1 MSSRSLIGFG
11 LMTAWLLSA
20 GCGRSDPPPRTAQ
33 AEPPGG
39 PSVVDP
45 RPAPVE
51 PTDPIPETPLPAVE
65 ISPARAELLPGDPG
79 LQLIVNGTG
88 SRGGQRD
95 RTAIARWEVEPA
107 GVVAV
112 DPGGY
117 VRPIGSGLARIR
129 AILEEEDEGESEAV
143 AEVRV
148 LALDDRPW
156 DFDGDIVPI
165 FTRAGCNAGGC
176 HGKADG
182 QNGFHLSLFGYDP
195 EGDYQSLTREY
206 SGRRL
211 STIDPESSLLLRK
224 ATGRTA
230 HKGGRPIAPGST
242 EHRTLSA
249 WIAAG
254 AARESGQTHGKVAE
268 VTVEPGDVRLD
279 EPGPQQLRVV
289 ARYED
294 GHERDVTRLAT
305 YSVNDDSAANVDGQ
319 GRAVLHKRAET
330 DLVVRYQT
338 QVVTRRIGTLIHPD
352 LDFDFDALSRRNFID
367 EELFRRLESLKV
379 PPSPTARD
387 TEFLRRVTLD
397 LTGQIPRPDQ
407 IRAYLE
413 DDDPEKR
420 FKLVDELM
428 RDPLF
433 NSFWQIK
440 LGDLLQISRERFAG
454 GWGPY
459 DYWLRSRFS
468 QNRPWDE
475 MVRELL
481 TSLGNPNDLREGG
494 PVNYALD
501 GEDARAQAELTAQ
514 RFLGQRFRC
523 AQCHDHP
530 FDIWTQDDYY
540 GLAAFFAKVRR
551 PGAGP
556 GGMMAANRVTI
567 DPDGSIEHLRT
578 RQPASPRL
586 PGGEAVEVSPE
597 EDPRQALA
605 AWLTAPD
612 NPYFARA
619 SANWAW
625 AQFFGKGLADP
636 ADDLSASNP
645 PVHPELL
652 DALARDFIEHGYDLR
667 HLIRTIATSEA
678 YALSSAP
685 VPGNEQDRRLF
696 SHQIPRPLTAH
707 QMADALAQA
716 TNTPLV
722 FDRSRGGGGGT
733 AGSSTVVQRAVEVN
747 DPSIPN
753 ALLDTFGRCPRTNGC
768 SAVATPLLSLR
779 QSLLL
784 IGGSLLDDRIGRFD
798 GYLASLLEFD
808 PEPEEIVENLYLRTL
823 CRKPLEEERSH
834 WTAELKA
841 APSLREASEDLFWAL
856 LNSREFAFN
865 H

>member
-1 MSSRSLIGFG
+1 MSRRPIFG
-11 LMTAWLLSA
+11 LGLLSAFLLLA
-20 GCGRSDPPPRTAQ
+20 GCGRSDPPASLTQTEPKPVSGSETADPLDVVSKRSEQ
-33 AEPPGG
+33 TSAAEL
-39 PSVVDP
+39 
-45 RPAPVE
+45 
-51 PTDPIPETPLPAVE
+51 PTQPKLSL
-65 ISPARAELLPGDPG
+65 SPARANLLPGDAG
-79 LQLIVNGTG
+79 LQLIATEMGAQ
-88 SRGGQRD
+88 GGQRD
-95 RTAIARWEVEPA
+95 RTAEARYEVEPA
-107 GVVAV
+107 GIVTV
-112 DPGGY
+112 DQDGY
-117 VRPIGSGLARIR
+117 VHPIGSGQVKIR
-129 AILEEEDEGESEAV
+129 AVVDDLKEV
-143 AEVRV
+143 ANAEIQVETS
-148 LALDDRPW
+148 ASPPW
-156 DFDGDIVPI
+156 DFANDIVPI
-165 FTRAGCNAGGC
+165 FTRAGCNTGGC

-195 EGDYQSLTREY
+195 ERDYRALTREFN
-206 SGRRL
+206 GRRL
-211 STIDPESSLLLRK
+211 STLDPETSLLLRK
-224 ATGRTA
+224 ATGRIP
-230 HKGGRPIAPGST
+230 HKGGRPIAPGSA
-242 EHRTLSA
+242 EHRTLLA

-254 AARESGQTHGKVAE
+254 APRQSGEGHGAILKIS
-268 VTVEPGDVRLD
+268 VEPGDVRLD

-294 GHERDVTRLAT
+294 GHERDVTRLTT
-305 YSVNDDSAANVDGQ
+305 YSVNDDSAAAIDGQ
-319 GRAVLHKRAET
+319 GRAVLQSRAET

-338 QVVTRRIGTLIHPD
+338 KVVSRRIATLINPD
-352 LDFDFDALSRRNFID
+352 LDFDYAALARQNFID

-379 PPSPTARD
+379 PPSPPAKD
-387 TEFLRRVTLD
+387 SEFLRRVTLD

-407 IRAYLE
+407 IRAYLD

-420 FKLVDELM
+420 VKLVDELM
-428 RDPLF
+428 KQSLF
-433 NSFWQIK
+433 VSFWQIK
-440 LGDLLQISRERFAG
+440 LGDLLQISRERFSG

-459 DYWLRSRFS
+459 DYWLRSSLS

-494 PVNYALD
+494 PVNYALE

-551 PGAGP
+551 PG
-556 GGMMAANRVTI
+556 GMGSNNQVTI
-567 DPDGSIEHLRT
+567 DPAGSIEHLRT
-578 RQPASPRL
+578 GEPASPHL
-586 PGGEAVEVSPE
+586 PGGDAVEVAPE
-597 EDPRQALA
+597 DDPRKALA
-605 AWLTAPD
+605 DWLTAPD

-619 SANWAW
+619 AVNWAW
-625 AQFFGKGLADP
+625 AQFFGKGLTDP

-652 DALARDFIEHGYDLR
+652 DALANDFIQNGYDLR
-667 HLIRTIATSEA
+667 HLVRTIATSEA
-678 YALSSAP
+678 YALSSSP
-685 VPGNEQDRRLF
+685 VPGNERDHRLF
-696 SHQIPRPLTAH
+696 SHQVPRPLTAH
-707 QMADALAQA
+707 QMADALSQA

-733 AGSSTVVQRAVEVN
+733 AGSSTVVLRAAEVS

-768 SAVATPLLSLR
+768 SPVATPLLSLR

-798 GYLASLLEFD
+798 GYLANLLEFD

-823 CRKPLEEERSH
+823 CRKPTEEEISH
-834 WTAELKA
+834 WAAELKSA
-841 APSLREASEDLFWAL
+841 SSLREASEDLFWAL